1 MTNQGK
7 EDIAIVGAG
16 PVGALLAVM
25 LARKG
30 YKVDL
35 FESRP
40 DSRPDASARALYQ
53 GKSINLALSDR
64 GWLALKAIGLDEEI
78 RAQAIPMTC
87 RMIHAIDGSLARQ
100 PYGRENQAIWSVS
113 RAGINEQLI
122 TLAEQQAGVEVHFE
136 HKLTGLDFNSGSC
149 AFDAPG
155 KGQERVDCR
164 RGLIFGA
171 DGTFSKVRRLAQELP
186 GQRISYS
193 LDYMPQS
200 YIELT
205 IPASS
210 DGSFLMEK
218 NALHIWP
225 RKNFMLIA
233 LPNPDGSFTCTLFMD
248 LQGALSFES
257 LDDEH
262 KVSDFFRKYFP
273 DAMPLLTDPVATF
286 MAKAPSPLCLV
297 HIDPWVIQEKVALIG
312 DAAHAMVPFYGQ
324 GMNCGFEDCRVLSE
338 LVEQHQHHW
347 PDILPAYQQARKE
360 NCDAIIELAKRN
372 FVEMSD
378 LAGDARFLLRKK
390 IEAKFSEM
398 HPELWI
404 PLYSMVTFSPELPY
418 AQALAVGEVQKEIMD
433 EVMNLPDIEQNWQA
447 DCTYRLLYQLA
458 QEKLTPNTLAKTVS
472 NPLSPGPLNS
482 LSQQKEVKA

>member
-1 MTNQGK
+1 MTKQEK
-7 EDIAIVGAG
+7 ENIAIVGAG

-30 YKVDL
+30 YKIDL

-40 DSRPDASARALYQ
+40 DSRAKALYQ

-78 RAQAIPMTC
+78 RRQAIPMTC
-87 RMIHAIDGSLARQ
+87 RMIHALDGGLTRQ
-100 PYGRENQAIWSVS
+100 PYGKDNQAIWSVS

-136 HKLTGLDFNSGSC
+136 HKLTGLDFNSGTCSF
-149 AFDAPG
+149 ALSHQDAAREAAG
-155 KGQERVDCR
+155 ASVDYTR
-164 RGLIFGA
+164 ELVFGA
-171 DGTFSKVRRLAQELP
+171 DGTFSKVRRLAQELA

-193 LDYMPQS
+193 MDYMPQT

-205 IPASS
+205 IPANS
-210 DGSFLMEK
+210 DGSFMMEK

-248 LQGALSFES
+248 LQGEISFES
-257 LDDEH
+257 LDEEH
-262 KVSDFFRKYFP
+262 KVAVFFRQYFP
-273 DAMPLLTDPVATF
+273 DAVPLLTDPVATF

-297 HIDPWVIQEKVALIG
+297 HIDPWVVNNKVALIG

-324 GMNCGFEDCRVLSE
+324 GMNCGFEDCRILSE
-338 LVEQHQHHW
+338 LVDKHEHDW
-347 PDILPAYQQARKE
+347 PEILPAYQSARKE

-398 HPELWI
+398 YPELWI

-418 AQALAVGEVQKEIMD
+418 AHALAIGEVQKEIMD
-433 EVMNLPDIEQNWQA
+433 EVMNSPDIEQNWQA
-447 DCTYRLLYQLA
+447 ESTYQLLYQLA
-458 QEKLTPNTLAKTVS
+458 QEKLTPNILAKALS
-472 NPLSPGPLNS
+472 NKEINTISDTR
-482 LSQQKEVKA
+482 EVKA